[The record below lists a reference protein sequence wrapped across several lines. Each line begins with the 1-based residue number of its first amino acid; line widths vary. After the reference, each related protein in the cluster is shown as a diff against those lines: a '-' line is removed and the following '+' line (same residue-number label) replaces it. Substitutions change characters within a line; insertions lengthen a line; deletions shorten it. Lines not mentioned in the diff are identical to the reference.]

1 MIYSYECYDCQHAF
15 EANESIKAEP
25 QTVCPACNGSTRRVI
40 TSCPYFTMNTIHTIG
55 QQADRNW
62 KKMGTYEREDK
73 CEADGVNA
81 SIKRHKV
88 NKENQ
93 KISQMTGEQKEKY
106 IKTGQTS

>member
-1 MIYSYECYDCQHAF
+1 
-15 EANESIKAEP
+15 
-25 QTVCPACNGSTRRVI
+25 
-40 TSCPYFTMNTIHTIG
+40 MNTIHTIG

>member
-1 MIYSYECYDCQHAF
+1 MIYQYECRDCQHAF

-40 TSCPYFTMNTIHTIG
+40 TSCPYFTMNTIHTVG

-62 KKMGTYEREDK
+62 KKMGTYEREDR
-73 CEADGVNA
+73 CEADGVNS
-81 SIKRHKV
+81 SIKRHKI

-93 KISQMTGEQKEKY
+93 KISKMTGEQKEKY
-106 IKTGQTS
+106 IKTGETP